1 MTWRGLSM
9 AWRLS
14 VARNRRLSA
23 LRHLQHHER
32 RLEDDAELGAQE
44 RIEALERRGVREV
57 IEQLDAHVVGE
68 RTLRLLELPRVLQ
81 RRGKLADL
89 APLGDRARVAERDLR
104 EPGDARLDVAHA
116 LLEQR
121 DRVRQVLQQF

>member
-44 RIEALERRGVREV
+44 RIEPLERRGVRQIV
-57 IEQLDAHVVGE
+57 EQLDPHVVGE
-68 RTLRLLELPRVLQ
+68 RALGLLEMPRVLQ
-81 RRGKLADL
+81 RRRELGDL
-89 APLGDRARVAERDLR
+89 AALRNRPGVAERD
-104 EPGDARLDVAHA
+104 
-116 LLEQR
+116 
-121 DRVRQVLQQF
+121 